1 MAAAAGD
8 DVAEDLMPTRAEA
21 LALLN
26 EWNANPS
33 LRKHGLLVE
42 AGVRGYAADDGLDAE
57 AVERWGIAGL
67 LHDLDYE
74 RFPDADTHGAVAAD
88 EMVRR
93 GYPDEVVQAVRT
105 HNDALGIP
113 RTSRLDHLVYACDEL
128 AGFLV
133 AVALMRP
140 SRRLAD
146 VEPANVRKRMK
157 DRAFARAV
165 PREMLLAGA
174 DEIGLDFDEHV
185 ARMVRYLSVVAPEV
199 GL

>member
-1 MAAAAGD
+1 
-8 DVAEDLMPTRAEA
+8 MPTRADA
-21 LALLN
+21 LAALHAWN
-26 EWNANPS
+26 ENPS

-42 AGVRGYAADDGLDAE
+42 AGVRGYAADDGLDPDT
-57 AVERWGIAGL
+57 VETWGIAGL

-74 RFPDADTHGAVAAD
+74 RFPDAATHGAIGAD
-88 EMVRR
+88 ELARL
-93 GYPDEVVQAVRT
+93 GYPAEVVQAVRT

-140 SRRLAD
+140 SRKLED

-157 DRAFARAV
+157 DKAFARAV
-165 PREMLLAGA
+165 PREMLLAAA
-174 DEIGLDFDEHV
+174 DEVGLEFDEHV
-185 ARMVRYLSVVAPEV
+185 SRMVRYLSAIAPDV

>member
-1 MAAAAGD
+1 
-8 DVAEDLMPTRAEA
+8 MPTRAEA
-21 LALLN
+21 IALLY
-26 EWNANPS
+26 EWNHNPS

-42 AGVRGYAADDGLDAE
+42 AGVGGYAADDGLDNAT
-57 AVERWGIAGL
+57 VESWGIAGL

-74 RFPDADTHGAVAAD
+74 RFPDPATHGAIGAD
-88 EMVRR
+88 AMAQL
-93 GYPDEVVQAVRT
+93 GYPDELVHAVRS

-113 RTSRLDHLVYACDEL
+113 RTSRLDHLVYACDEM

-140 SRRLAD
+140 SRKLAD

-157 DRAFARAV
+157 DKAFARGV

-174 DEIGLDFDEHV
+174 AELGLDLDEHV
-185 ARMVRYLSVVAPEV
+185 TRMVGYLSAIATEV
-199 GL
+199 EL

>member
-1 MAAAAGD
+1 
-8 DVAEDLMPTRAEA
+8 MPTRDDA
-21 LALLN
+21 LTLLH
-26 EWNANPS
+26 EWNESAS
-33 LRKHGLLVE
+33 LRKHGILVE
-42 AGVRGYAADDGLDAE
+42 AGVRGYATDDGLDPE
-57 AVERWGIAGL
+57 TVEQWGIAGL

-74 RFPDADTHGAVAAD
+74 RFPDAATHGAIGAD
-88 EMVRR
+88 ELVRR
-93 GYPDEVVQAVRT
+93 GYPEDVIQAVRT

-140 SRRLAD
+140 SRKLAD

-157 DRAFARAV
+157 DKAFARAV

-174 DEIGLDFDEHV
+174 DEIGLEFDEHV
-185 ARMVRYLSVVAPEV
+185 ANMVRYLDTVAAEV

>member
-1 MAAAAGD
+1 MS
-8 DVAEDLMPTRAEA
+8 EPTRAEA
-21 LALLN
+21 LALLH
-26 EWNANPS
+26 EWNESPS

-42 AGVRGYAADDGLDAE
+42 AGVRGYAADDGLDPAT
-57 AVERWGIAGL
+57 VERWGIAGL

-74 RFPDADTHGAVAAD
+74 RHPDPATHGAIGAD
-88 EMVRR
+88 ELERR
-93 GYPDEVVQAVRT
+93 GYPDEVVHAVRS
-105 HNDALGIP
+105 HNDALGLA

-140 SRRLAD
+140 THRLAD
-146 VEPANVRKRMK
+146 VEPAHVRKRMK
-157 DRAFARAV
+157 DKAFARAV

-174 DEIGLDFDEHV
+174 EEIGLEFDEHV
-185 ARMVRYLSVVAPEV
+185 SNMVRHLSVVAPEV

>member
-1 MAAAAGD
+1 MAK
-8 DVAEDLMPTRAEA
+8 VPTREES
-21 LALLN
+21 LALLY

-42 AGVRGYAADDGLDAE
+42 AAVRGYATDDGVE
-57 AVERWGIAGL
+57 ADSVERYGIAGL

-74 RFPDADTHGAVAAD
+74 RYPDPAEHGAVGAD
-88 EMVRR
+88 ELARR
-93 GYPDEVVQAVRT
+93 GYPGDVVQAVRS

-113 RTSRLDHLVYACDEL
+113 RESRLDHLVYACDEL

-140 SRRLAD
+140 TRRLAD
-146 VEPANVRKRMK
+146 VEPVHVRKRMK
-157 DRAFARAV
+157 DKAFARAV

-185 ARMVRYLSVVAPEV
+185 ANMVRHLSVVAPEV

>member
-1 MAAAAGD
+1 
-8 DVAEDLMPTRAEA
+8 MPTRDEA
-21 LALLN
+21 LVLLH

-42 AGVRGYAADDGLDAE
+42 AGVRGYAADEGLGADD
-57 AVERWGIAGL
+57 VERWGIAGL

-74 RFPDADTHGAVAAD
+74 RFPDAATHGAVAAD
-88 EMVRR
+88 ELVRR
-93 GYPDEVVQAVRT
+93 GYPEEVVQAVRT

-113 RTSRLDHLVYACDEL
+113 RTSRLDHVVYACDEL

-157 DRAFARAV
+157 DKAFARAV

-185 ARMVRYLSVVAPEV
+185 ARMVRYLSVVALEV

>member
-1 MAAAAGD
+1 
-8 DVAEDLMPTRAEA
+8 MPSRTDAV
-21 LALLN
+21 ALLHAWN
-26 EWNANPS
+26 ENPS

-42 AGVRGYAADDGLDAE
+42 AGVRGYAADDGLDSE
-57 AVERWGIAGL
+57 TVERWGIAGL
-67 LHDLDYE
+67 LHDRDYE
-74 RFPDADTHGAVAAD
+74 RFPDASTHGAIGAD
-88 EMVRR
+88 ELVRL
-93 GYPDEVVQAVRT
+93 GYPDEVVHAVRA

-113 RTSRLDHLVYACDEL
+113 RESRLDHLVYACDEL

-140 SRRLAD
+140 SRRVAD

-157 DRAFARAV
+157 DKAFARAV

-174 DEIGLDFDEHV
+174 DELGIEFDEHV
-185 ARMVRYLSVVAPEV
+185 RRMVRYLTVVAPEV

>member
-1 MAAAAGD
+1 
-8 DVAEDLMPTRAEA
+8 MPSRADA
-21 LALLN
+21 FALLHD
-26 EWNANPS
+26 WNASPS

-42 AGVRGYAADDGLDAE
+42 AGVRGYAADDGCDPAS
-57 AVERWGIAGL
+57 VERWGIAGL

-74 RFPDADTHGAVAAD
+74 RFPDASTHGAIGAD
-88 EMVRR
+88 EMKRL
-93 GYPDEVVQAVRT
+93 GYPDDVVRAVRT

-140 SRRLAD
+140 SHRIVD
-146 VEPANVRKRMK
+146 VEPENVRKRMK
-157 DRAFARAV
+157 DKAFARAV

-174 DEIGLDFDEHV
+174 DELGIDFDEHV
-185 ARMVRYLSVVAPEV
+185 RRMVRYLTVVAPEV

>member
-1 MAAAAGD
+1 
-8 DVAEDLMPTRAEA
+8 MPDRDAA
-21 LALLN
+21 LALLY
-26 EWNANPS
+26 EWNENPS

-42 AGVRGYAADDGLDAE
+42 AGVRGYAADDGLDA
-57 AVERWGIAGL
+57 ATVERWGIAGL

-74 RFPDADTHGAVAAD
+74 RHPDPATHGAIGAD
-88 EMVRR
+88 ELERR
-93 GYPDEVVQAVRT
+93 GYDADIVHAVRS

-113 RTSRLDHLVYACDEL
+113 REGRIDHLVYACDEL

-140 SRRLAD
+140 SRKLAD

-157 DRAFARAV
+157 DKAFARAV
-165 PREMLLAGA
+165 PRDMLLAGA

-185 ARMVRYLSVVAPEV
+185 TRMVRYLSVIAPAV

>member
-1 MAAAAGD
+1 
-8 DVAEDLMPTRAEA
+8 MPDRTAA

-26 EWNANPS
+26 DWNQNPS

-42 AGVRGYAADDGLDAE
+42 AGVRGYAADDGHDPAT
-57 AVERWGIAGL
+57 VERWGIAGL
-67 LHDLDYE
+67 LHDVDYE
-74 RFPDADTHGAVAAD
+74 RHPDPATHGAIGAD
-88 EMVRR
+88 ELARR
-93 GYPDEVVQAVRT
+93 GYPDEVVRAVRT
-105 HNDALGIP
+105 HNDALGVP

-146 VEPANVRKRMK
+146 VEPEHVRKRMK
-157 DRAFARAV
+157 DKAFARAV

-174 DEIGLDFDEHV
+174 TEAGVEFDEHV
-185 ARMVRYLSVVAPEV
+185 TRMVRYLSVAAPEV

>member
-1 MAAAAGD
+1 MPSR
-8 DVAEDLMPTRAEA
+8 EDA
-21 LALLN
+21 LALLH
-26 EWNANPS
+26 EWNESPS

-42 AGVRGYAADDGLDAE
+42 AGVRGYAADDGLDYE
-57 AVERWGIAGL
+57 TVERYGIAGL

-74 RFPDADTHGAVAAD
+74 RFPDPVRHGAVAAD
-88 EMVRR
+88 ELARR
-93 GYPDEVVQAVRT
+93 GYHEDVVHAVRA
-105 HNDALGIP
+105 HNDALGVP
-113 RTSRLDHLVYACDEL
+113 RTHRLDHLVYACDEL

-140 SRRLAD
+140 SRRLVD
-146 VEPANVRKRMK
+146 VEPVHVHKRMN

-174 DEIGLDFDEHV
+174 EEIGLGFDEHM
-185 ARMVRYLSVVAPEV
+185 ANMVRHLTPVAPEV

>member
-1 MAAAAGD
+1 
-8 DVAEDLMPTRAEA
+8 MPTRDEA
-21 LALLN
+21 VALLY
-26 EWNANPS
+26 EWNENPS
-33 LRKHGLLVE
+33 LRKHGILVE
-42 AGVRGYAADDGLDAE
+42 AGVRGYATDDGLDPE
-57 AVERWGIAGL
+57 TVERWGIAGL

-74 RFPDADTHGAVAAD
+74 RFPEPATHGAVGAD
-88 EMVRR
+88 ELARR
-93 GYPDEVVQAVRT
+93 GYPEDVVQAVRT
-105 HNDALGIP
+105 HNDTLGIP

-140 SRRLAD
+140 SRKLAD

-157 DRAFARAV
+157 DKAFARAV

-174 DEIGLDFDEHV
+174 EEIGLEFDDHV
-185 ARMVRYLSVVAPEV
+185 ANMVRYLDTVAAEV

>member
-1 MAAAAGD
+1 MS
-8 DVAEDLMPTRAEA
+8 PSRADA
-21 LALLN
+21 LALLH

-42 AGVRGYAADDGLDAE
+42 AGVRGYAADDGLDA
-57 AVERWGIAGL
+57 ATVERWGIAGL

-74 RFPDADTHGAVAAD
+74 RFPEPTTHGAIGAD
-88 EMVRR
+88 ELARR
-93 GYPDEVVQAVRT
+93 GYPEEVVDAVRR

-113 RTSRLDHLVYACDEL
+113 RTRRLDHLVYACDEL

-140 SRRLAD
+140 SKRLAD
-146 VEPANVRKRMK
+146 VEPASVRKRMK
-157 DRAFARAV
+157 DKAFARAV

-174 DEIGLDFDEHV
+174 EELGLAFDEHV
-185 ARMVRYLSVVAPEV
+185 ANMVRHLTPIAPEV

>member
-1 MAAAAGD
+1 MRSRD
-8 DVAEDLMPTRAEA
+8 EA
-21 LALLN
+21 YALLC

-42 AGVRGYAADDGLDAE
+42 AGVRGYAADDGLGDAT
-57 AVERWGIAGL
+57 VEQWGIAGL

-74 RFPDADTHGAVAAD
+74 RFPDPSTHGAIGAD
-88 EMVRR
+88 EMARR
-93 GYPDEVVQAVRT
+93 GYPDEVAHAVRS
-105 HNDALGIP
+105 HNDALGVP

-140 SRRLAD
+140 SKRLAD
-146 VEPANVRKRMK
+146 VEPDNVRKRMK
-157 DRAFARAV
+157 DKAFARAV

-174 DEIGLDFDEHV
+174 VELGLELDTHV
-185 ARMVRYLSVVAPEV
+185 ANLVRYLTPIAPEV

>member
-1 MAAAAGD
+1 MSEGK
-8 DVAEDLMPTRAEA
+8 VMPTRAEA
-21 LALLN
+21 IALLYD
-26 EWNANPS
+26 WNHNPS

-42 AGVRGYAADDGLDAE
+42 AGVGGYAADDGLDNAT
-57 AVERWGIAGL
+57 VESWGIAGL

-74 RFPDADTHGAVAAD
+74 RFPDPATHGAIGAD
-88 EMVRR
+88 EMAQL
-93 GYPDEVVQAVRT
+93 GYPDEVVHAVRS

-113 RTSRLDHLVYACDEL
+113 RTSRLDHLVYACDEM

-140 SRRLAD
+140 SRKLAD

-157 DRAFARAV
+157 DKAFARGV

-174 DEIGLDFDEHV
+174 AELGLDLDEHV
-185 ARMVRYLSVVAPEV
+185 TRMVGYLSAIATEV
-199 GL
+199 EL

>member
-1 MAAAAGD
+1 MTSRTDA
-8 DVAEDLMPTRAEA
+8 V
-21 LALLN
+21 ALLH

-42 AGVRGYAADDGLDAE
+42 AGVRGYAADDGLGAD

-74 RFPDADTHGAVAAD
+74 RFPDASTHGAIGAD
-88 EMVRR
+88 ELVRL
-93 GYPDEVVQAVRT
+93 GYPDEVVHAVRA

-113 RTSRLDHLVYACDEL
+113 RESRLDHLVYACDEL

-140 SRRLAD
+140 TRQIAD
-146 VEPANVRKRMK
+146 VEPVNVRKRMK
-157 DRAFARAV
+157 DKAFARAV
-165 PREMLLAGA
+165 PREMLLAGP
-174 DEIGLDFDEHV
+174 DELGIDFDEHV
-185 ARMVRYLSVVAPEV
+185 RRMVRYLSVVASEV

>member
-1 MAAAAGD
+1 MT
-8 DVAEDLMPTRAEA
+8 VPTRREA
-21 LALLN
+21 VALLH
-26 EWNANPS
+26 EWNESPS

-57 AVERWGIAGL
+57 TVERWGIAGL

-74 RFPDADTHGAVAAD
+74 RHPDPATHGAIGAD
-88 EMVRR
+88 ELMRR
-93 GYPDEVVQAVRT
+93 GYPDDVVHAVRA

-140 SRRLAD
+140 SRQLVD
-146 VEPANVRKRMK
+146 VEPRNVRKRMK
-157 DRAFARAV
+157 DKAFARAV

-174 DEIGLDFDEHV
+174 DELGIDFDVHV
-185 ARMVRYLSVVAPEV
+185 ANMVRYLSVIAPEV

>member
-1 MAAAAGD
+1 
-8 DVAEDLMPTRAEA
+8 MPTRAEA
-21 LALLN
+21 LALLH

-33 LRKHGLLVE
+33 LRKHGILVE
-42 AGVRGYAADDGLDAE
+42 AGVRGYAADDGMDPE
-57 AVERWGIAGL
+57 TVERWGIAGL

-74 RFPDADTHGAVAAD
+74 RFPDAATHGAVAAD
-88 EMVRR
+88 AMAAL
-93 GYPDEVVQAVRT
+93 GYPADVIQAVRT
-105 HNDALGIP
+105 HNDALRIP
-113 RTSRLDHLVYACDEL
+113 RSSRLDHVVYACDEM

-140 SRRLAD
+140 TRRLVD
-146 VEPANVRKRMK
+146 IEPANVRKRMK

-174 DEIGLDFDEHV
+174 EELGLDLDEHV

>member
-1 MAAAAGD
+1 
-8 DVAEDLMPTRAEA
+8 MPTRDEA
-21 LALLN
+21 VALLH
-26 EWNANPS
+26 EWNENPS
-33 LRKHGLLVE
+33 LRKHGILVE
-42 AGVRGYAADDGLDAE
+42 AGVRGYATDDGLDPE
-57 AVERWGIAGL
+57 TVERWGIAGL

-74 RFPDADTHGAVAAD
+74 RFPEPATHGAIGAD
-88 EMVRR
+88 ELARR
-93 GYPDEVVQAVRT
+93 GYPEDVVQAVRT
-105 HNDALGIP
+105 HNDTLGIP

-140 SRRLAD
+140 SRKLAD

-157 DRAFARAV
+157 DKAFARAV

-174 DEIGLDFDEHV
+174 EEIGLEFDDHV
-185 ARMVRYLSVVAPEV
+185 ANMVRYLDTVAAEV

>member
-1 MAAAAGD
+1 
-8 DVAEDLMPTRAEA
+8 MPTRADA
-21 LALLN
+21 LALLH
-26 EWNANPS
+26 EWNENPS

-42 AGVRGYAADDGLDAE
+42 AGVRGYATDDGLDPE
-57 AVERWGIAGL
+57 TVEQWGIAGL

-74 RFPDADTHGAVAAD
+74 RFPDPATHGALGADAMVAH
-88 EMVRR
+88 
-93 GYPDEVVQAVRT
+93 GYPEDVVHAVRA
-105 HNDALGIP
+105 HNDMLDIP

-140 SRRLAD
+140 SRKLAD

-157 DRAFARAV
+157 DKAFARAV

-174 DEIGLDFDEHV
+174 DEIGIPFDDHV
-185 ARMVRYLSVVAPEV
+185 TNMVRYLDAVADEV

>member
-1 MAAAAGD
+1 
-8 DVAEDLMPTRAEA
+8 MPTRADA
-21 LALLN
+21 LTLLH
-26 EWNANPS
+26 EWNENPS
-33 LRKHGLLVE
+33 LRKHGILVE
-42 AGVRGYAADDGLDAE
+42 AGVRGYATDDGLDPATVE
-57 AVERWGIAGL
+57 AWGIAGL

-74 RFPDADTHGAVAAD
+74 RFPDPATHGALGAD
-88 EMVRR
+88 EMATR
-93 GYPDEVVQAVRT
+93 GYPEDVIHAVRA
-105 HNDALGIP
+105 HNDMLDIP

-140 SRRLAD
+140 SRKLAD

-157 DRAFARAV
+157 DKAFARAV

-174 DEIGLDFDEHV
+174 DEIGIPFDDHV
-185 ARMVRYLSVVAPEV
+185 TNMVRYLDVVADEV

>member
-1 MAAAAGD
+1 
-8 DVAEDLMPTRAEA
+8 
-21 LALLN
+21 
-26 EWNANPS
+26 
-33 LRKHGLLVE
+33 
-42 AGVRGYAADDGLDAE
+42 
-57 AVERWGIAGL
+57 VERWGIAGL

-74 RFPDADTHGAVAAD
+74 RFPDASTHGAIGAD
-88 EMVRR
+88 ELVRG
-93 GYPDEVVQAVRT
+93 GYPDEVVHAVRA

-113 RTSRLDHLVYACDEL
+113 RESRLDHLVYACDEL

-140 SRRLAD
+140 SRRVAD

-157 DRAFARAV
+157 DKAFARAV

-174 DEIGLDFDEHV
+174 DELGIDFDEHV
-185 ARMVRYLSVVAPEV
+185 RRMVRYLSVVAPEV

>member
-1 MAAAAGD
+1 
-8 DVAEDLMPTRAEA
+8 MPTRADA
-21 LALLN
+21 VALLH
-26 EWNANPS
+26 EWNVNPS

-57 AVERWGIAGL
+57 TVERWGIAGL

-74 RFPDADTHGAVAAD
+74 RFPDAATHGAVAAD
-88 EMVRR
+88 AMVSL
-93 GYPDEVVQAVRT
+93 GYPDDVIHAVRT

-113 RTSRLDHLVYACDEL
+113 RSSRLDHVVYACDEM

-140 SRRLAD
+140 SRRMAD

-157 DRAFARAV
+157 DKAFARAV

-174 DEIGLDFDEHV
+174 DEIGLELDEHV
-185 ARMVRYLSVVAPEV
+185 TRMVRYLSVVAPEV

>member
-1 MAAAAGD
+1 MND
-8 DVAEDLMPTRAEA
+8 DVTPARSEA
-21 LALLN
+21 LALLH
-26 EWNANPS
+26 EWNENQS

-42 AGVRGYAADDGLDAE
+42 AGVRGYAAGDGLDDAT
-57 AVERWGIAGL
+57 VERWGLAGL

-74 RFPDADTHGAVAAD
+74 RHPDPATHGAIGAD
-88 EMVRR
+88 ELARR
-93 GYPDEVVQAVRT
+93 GYPAEVVHAVRA
-105 HNDALGIP
+105 HNDALGVA

-140 SRRLAD
+140 SKRMAD

-174 DEIGLDFDEHV
+174 TEIDLEFDEHV
-185 ARMVRYLSVVAPEV
+185 ANMVRHLSAVAPEV